1 MRPKFGS
8 GQDEPYPESFEFQRR
23 GRYPRNECLYR
34 ANKIS
39 YINYTIYI
47 VSKSMKDFIYFLT
60 LLI

>member
-23 GRYPRNECLYR
+23 ERYPKNECLNR
-34 ANKIS
+34 ANNIS

-47 VSKSMKDFIYFLT
+47 LSRYKKDFIYFLA